1 MAGKVQTLSAV
12 IDDLSMRYLNF
23 LTSRPRKRA
32 EKPEAKVRERRGN
45 SKVPSYKDLYSTS
58 SSSEE
63 DIGIPTL
70 MDINFNILLLLSDK
84 VYHRIVKLVP
94 MHFNGLTGSSD
105 SFSNFESLAPLV
117 SKLEIYR

>member
-1 MAGKVQTLSAV
+1 MLDGKVQTLSAV

-58 SSSEE
+58 SSSDE
-63 DIGIPTL
+63 DNTGIPTL
-70 MDINFNILLLLSDK
+70 IYIDCIILH
-84 VYHRIVKLVP
+84 YFAFIQ
-94 MHFNGLTGSSD
+94 
-105 SFSNFESLAPLV
+105 
-117 SKLEIYR
+117 